1 MEKRK
6 KLVCLLLSVLMIF
19 SLLPTA
25 AFAAEQ
31 NAFILVAE
39 GGGSL
44 IIEPEYV
51 PYTSGQTVQEALA
64 ACGHELTGLDA
75 GTVTAIDGVV
85 GNYTRSDEDG
95 DYALDKPASEVEYF
109 RFSEET
115 DSEPSVGLQS
125 LMTAMADYQ
134 KKDEDV
140 QAAAKD
146 EYQTACKQFVGIDS
160 SSAQTLAQDLN
171 NAVSAYEAVLA
182 GKQYQLTLKNSTG
195 TYKNTDI
202 TAENAYGKVWT
213 DDGDGIL
220 QLPAGTYT
228 VTIRQDG
235 LQVQG
240 TVELNG
246 AETMQADLPRDLLL
260 KLDTFRLSTSY
271 GAETNEETKFSDG
284 ELELDVWSNRQT
296 TVAVPD
302 QFIGSVYSY
311 VEYEETALSQ
321 TPKLT
326 AIYTSAAT
334 GELVEKDL
342 PFASLVSGVS
352 NVLQQGAEG
361 NTVTY
366 RVSYTGT
373 DGFVYAQ
380 DYTVHVTR
388 VPTLTGI
395 TVQDQKGVDQAA
407 TMPFD
412 CSETSYTY
420 KVLDT
425 VTAVTVTA
433 APMDESYSVTVQGED
448 ATKGVTVSLDGE
460 TDIEVEVS
468 ANGYTNVYTLTV
480 QPGTG
485 KSLNFVTTSAAVTV
499 EVVNSNGV
507 VMPYVKYKESST
519 SNRYQYTL
527 VPGEQYSYIATYQT
541 DYHIADEFSLE
552 SVSNKTITVDFS
564 DMGDWLHDLAL
575 AYSKAASQKGSIEM
589 DTAFRPDNHRYLV
602 TTKDTEHL
610 IYLWTSTAETDV
622 TIQAIYNQLFG
633 SSLYHG
639 KSKSITLTSGQKNGE
654 KLTRFLMDENAT
666 GNTLTIRLS
675 KEADGVTYYQ
685 DYVLEVS
692 RSLSLKNITAECD
705 GMTATLIQQDTG
717 TEHFASDVQEYSVT
731 VSMAAQ
737 LLKLNLTRYEDN
749 LCYGEADSGY
759 RILVDGVDVTEAGAA
774 GIALDGTIQTQDVT
788 ITVENDKAPNGT
800 VTYLLHILKSPP
812 VTATFVAD
820 PADALMQIRETTTNE
835 RIWPD
840 ASGNYLL
847 CEGYQYDYSMTRTG
861 YVGKSGT
868 LNVTRDADEMLVVM
882 DGTERHV
889 VEESGNGGVV
899 TIEWTLQAAPVNS
912 TIQSNLTAEWKNFR
926 GSDTNNGVTNKQIPT
941 AAEDGTLYWANQI
954 GNGIDSDAV
963 GSPILVDGDLITY
976 ASDQIYRI
984 DTVNGTIK
992 ATGKMDHK
1000 SSFSITPPT
1009 YADGM
1014 VFVALS
1020 NGTVQAFNAV
1030 TLESLWIYNDPLVG
1044 QPNCPLTIQNGYL
1057 YTGFWNSETGDAN
1070 FVCLSITD
1078 EDPTQTKES
1087 KPATWYHTNRG
1098 GYYWAGAYASEN
1110 FVMVGTDDGQ
1120 NGYDSQ
1126 TSSLLLLDPKT
1137 GAVLDRIDGLNGD
1150 IRSTVVYD
1158 EETDAYYFTSKGGS
1172 FYSVKVVREDGGW
1185 VLTNLW
1191 SVALQNGKGGTP
1203 MSTCS
1208 PVVYNGRAY
1217 LGVSGAGQ
1225 FSNYSGHN
1233 ITVINLRSKS
1243 IAYSVSTQGYPQT
1256 SGLLT
1261 TAYEADTGYVYIYF
1275 FDNATPGKL
1284 RVLRDKAGQTKADY
1298 VTTEG
1303 DYSTAYVL
1311 FTPTGDQAQYA
1322 ICSPITDEYGTIYFK
1337 NDSAYLMAFGNT
1349 IEKIEI
1355 TKQPDK
1361 LCYREGETFDP
1372 TGMVVTATYANG
1384 KTRDV
1389 TDYVTWYE
1397 KELCAEDANF
1407 TISFPY
1413 VMYHN
1418 VENGTAMQAGVETT
1432 TPTVSLEL
1440 TFDGVL
1446 LPGDVDGDGAV
1457 TEADAQKILDWEAQI
1472 DETELDLETAD
1483 VSGDGKIDSND
1494 AVLIAQYVSG
1504 AIKAFP
1510 EATTQSEE

>member
-31 NAFILVAE
+31 NTFILVAE

-51 PYTSGQTVQEALA
+51 TYTSGQTVQEALA
-64 ACGHELTGLDA
+64 ACGHELTGLA
-75 GTVTAIDGVV
+75 EGTVTAIDGVV

-95 DYALDKPASEVEYF
+95 DYALDKPASEVQYF
-109 RFSEET
+109 RFSEEM
-115 DSEPSVGLQS
+115 DSKPSEGLQS

-134 KKDEDV
+134 KKDADV

-146 EYQTACKQFVGIDS
+146 AYQTACKQFVGIDS
-160 SSAQTLAQDLN
+160 KSAQTLAQDLN
-171 NAVSAYEAVLA
+171 NAVSSYEAVLN
-182 GKQYQLTLKNSTG
+182 GKQYKLTLKNSTG
-195 TYKNTDI
+195 TYQNTDI

-213 DDGDGIL
+213 DDGDGVL
-220 QLPAGTYT
+220 QLPVGTYT

-246 AETMQADLPRDLLL
+246 AATMQADLPKDLLL
-260 KLDTFRLSTSY
+260 KLDAFRLSTSY
-271 GAETNEETKFSDG
+271 GAESNTENKFSDG
-284 ELELDVWSNRQT
+284 ELDLAAWNGRQT

-302 QFIGSVYSY
+302 QFVGSFYSY
-311 VEYEETALSQ
+311 VEYDESRLDT
-321 TPKLT
+321 TPELI
-326 AIYTSAAT
+326 AIYTSAET
-334 GELVEKDL
+334 GETVEKSL

-352 NVLQQGAEG
+352 SVLKQGAEG

-366 RVSYTGT
+366 RVRYTGT
-373 DGFVYAQ
+373 DGFIYAQ

-433 APMDESYSVTVQGED
+433 TPMDESYSVIVQGQD
-448 ATKGVTVSLDGE
+448 ATKGATVLLDGE

-480 QPGTG
+480 QPGKG
-485 KSLNFVTTSAAVTV
+485 KSLNFTTTSAAVTV

-507 VMPYVKYKESST
+507 VMPYVKYRESST

-527 VPGEQYSYIATYQT
+527 VPGEQYSYVATYKQN
-541 DYHIADEFSLE
+541 YHIADEFSLE
-552 SVSNKTITVDFS
+552 SVANQTIKVDFGS
-564 DMGDWLHDLAL
+564 MSDWLTDLAL
-575 AYSKAASQKGSIEM
+575 AHKQSAGNKGNLAVDPSFQSDE
-589 DTAFRPDNHRYLV
+589 HHYQV
-602 TTKDTEHL
+602 SVKDTEHL
-610 IYLWTSTAETDV
+610 IYLWASTEESGV
-622 TIQAIYNQLFG
+622 TIQAIYDQLYG
-633 SSLYHG
+633 TKLYHG
-639 KSKSITLTSGQKNGE
+639 KTLTMDISSGLKKGTQLK
-654 KLTRFLMDENAT
+654 RILMDENAN
-666 GNTLTIRLS
+666 GNHMTLRLS
-675 KEADGVTYYQ
+675 KEVDGVTYYQ
-685 DYVLEVS
+685 DYMLELE
-692 RSLSLKNITAECD
+692 RNLSLKDITADCD
-705 GMTATLIQQDTG
+705 GMKATLIQQESGEEGFSPAAT
-717 TEHFASDVQEYSVT
+717 EYSVT

-737 LLKLNLTRYEDN
+737 LLKLNLTRYNDN

-759 RILVDGVDVTEAGAA
+759 RILVDGVDVTETGTA

-812 VTATFVAD
+812 VTTTFAAD
-820 PADALMQIRETTTNE
+820 PADAQMQIRETTTNE

-847 CEGYQYDYSMTRTG
+847 CEGYQYDYSMTKNG
-861 YVGKSGT
+861 YVGKAGT
-868 LNVTRDADEMLVVM
+868 LHVTRDADDMLVVM
-882 DGTERHV
+882 DGTERHL
-889 VEESGNGGVV
+889 VEESGDGGAV
-899 TIEWTLQAAPVNS
+899 TIEWTLPAAPVNS
-912 TIQSNLTAEWKNFR
+912 TIQTNLTAEWKNFR
-926 GSDTNNGVTNKQIPT
+926 GSDTNNGVTNTQIPT
-941 AAEDGTLYWANQI
+941 AAEDSTLYWANKI

-984 DTVNGTIK
+984 DTISGKVK
-992 ATGKMDHK
+992 VTGKMDHK
-1000 SSFSITPPT
+1000 SSFSITPPA

-1030 TLESLWIYNDPLVG
+1030 TLESLWIYNDPLGG
-1044 QPNCPLTIQNGYL
+1044 QPNCPLTIQDGYL

-1087 KPATWYHTNRG
+1087 KPATWYHTNQG

-1158 EETDAYYFTSKGGS
+1158 EKTNAYYFTSKGGS
-1172 FYSVKVVREDGGW
+1172 FYGVKVAEEDGSW

-1191 SVALQNGKGGTP
+1191 SVALENGRGGTP

-1217 LGVSGAGQ
+1217 IGVSGAGQ

-1233 ITVINLRSKS
+1233 ITVINLSSKS

-1284 RVLRDKAGQTKADY
+1284 RVLRDQAGQKKADY

-1303 DYSTAYVL
+1303 EFTTAYAL
-1311 FTPTGDQAQYA
+1311 FTPTGEQAQYA

-1361 LCYREGETFDP
+1361 LCYREGETFNPD
-1372 TGMVVTATYANG
+1372 GMVVTATYANG

-1389 TDYVTWYE
+1389 TDYVTWNE
-1397 KELCAEDANF
+1397 KELNAEDANF

-1418 VENGTAMQAGVETT
+1418 VEDGTAMQTGVETT
-1432 TPTVSLEL
+1432 TPTASLEL
-1440 TFDGVL
+1440 TFDGVMMR
-1446 LPGDVDGDGAV
+1446 GDVNGDGEI
-1457 TEADAQKILDWEAQI
+1457 TEADAQMILELEAQTG
-1472 DETELDLETAD
+1472 ETELDLQTAD

-1494 AVLIAQYVSG
+1494 AVLITQYVSG

-1510 EATTQSEE
+1510 EAKTQAEE